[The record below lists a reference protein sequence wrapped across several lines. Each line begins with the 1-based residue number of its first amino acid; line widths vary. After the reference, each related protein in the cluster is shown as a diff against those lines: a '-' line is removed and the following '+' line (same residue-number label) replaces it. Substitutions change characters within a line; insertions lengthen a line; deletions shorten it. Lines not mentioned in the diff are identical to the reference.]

1 MGDAPL
7 TARLRASPPLLHGG
21 GTTSV
26 GLAWDALAWL
36 EQNVDPSMRTLETG
50 CGLSTA
56 VFAASG
62 ANHVTITPA
71 AEEFDRLARFCESE
85 GISLQHVRFIPEPS
99 HVALPQLPEGHSLDL
114 ALIDGAHG
122 FPYPALDW
130 FYIAQRLRV
139 GGRVLVDDAHLPSV
153 NVLVR
158 YLRLDGSW
166 ELEANLGPHTPCF
179 CKLDDEPPGFAGVG
193 TRFDRR
199 SRFDYL
205 PQPRRVAA
213 STRHVVLDRS
223 PLRTLVHR
231 ALIRRSRSV

>member
-1 MGDAPL
+1 VSDAPL
-7 TARLRASPPLLHGG
+7 TGRLRASPPLLHGG

-36 EQNVDPSMRTLETG
+36 ETNVDATMSTLETG

-56 VFAASG
+56 VFAAGG

-71 AEEFDRLARFCESE
+71 TDEFERLARYCESE
-85 GISLQHVRFIPEPS
+85 GISLDRVRFIPEPS
-99 HVALPQLPEGHSLDL
+99 HVALPALSEDGPLDL

-130 FYIAQRLRV
+130 FYIAPRLRI

-158 YLRLDGSW
+158 YLRLNESW
-166 ELEANLGPHTPCF
+166 ALEANLGARTPCF
-179 CKLDDEPPGFAGVG
+179 RKLDDEPPGFAGVG
-193 TRFDRR
+193 TKFDRH

-213 STRHVVLDRS
+213 WARHTVLDRS
-223 PLRTLVHR
+223 PLRALVHR